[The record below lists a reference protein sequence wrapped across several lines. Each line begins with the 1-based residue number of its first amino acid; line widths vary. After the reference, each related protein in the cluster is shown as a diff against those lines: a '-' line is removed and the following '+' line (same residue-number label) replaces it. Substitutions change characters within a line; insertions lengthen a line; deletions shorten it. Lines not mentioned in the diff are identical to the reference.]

1 METPQLQCKNCEA
14 YLKTEF
20 DFCPKCGQK
29 VNDKLTIRVLFYNT
43 ISNYFSFDARFLKSF
58 FPLMVKPGYLAR
70 KYIEGKRLLFLHPAQ
85 MYLFISVVFFFIFSI
100 SVQDQTE
107 IVNKELKRTL
117 EKNESLSAIDSI
129 KFEEIDS
136 LDKAEVRK
144 FMKNNKWIYGMDEK
158 AVDSILLQ
166 EGVKKNEIDFDFF
179 DEEKVDSLIGAD
191 ADEKEI
197 LIAAGL
203 EQDAG
208 WFKTKLY
215 SQGIKFYK
223 ARDGGNILKTFYD
236 TLPIAFFV
244 LLPLFALILKLLY
257 YKRGPYAHHLVFS
270 FYYFSFLF
278 ITFSILFGIN
288 MILNIPGW
296 ITTLIVLSTFI
307 YLFIALKKFY
317 QKSWIGSFL
326 KAGVATFTFMT
337 FVVPTAAGI
346 ILFYAFLFY

>member
-1 METPQLQCKNCEA
+1 MEIPQLQCKNCED
-14 YLKTEF
+14 YLKKEF
-20 DFCPKCGQK
+20 EFCPSCGQK
-29 VNDKLTIRVLFYNT
+29 VNDELTIGVLFYNT
-43 ISNYFSFDARFLKSF
+43 ISNYFSFDARFIKSF
-58 FPLMVKPGYLAR
+58 FPLMVKPGFLAR

-100 SVQDQTE
+100 SVKDQTE

-117 EKNESLSAIDSI
+117 DKNENVSILDSI
-129 KFEEIDS
+129 KLEKADS
-136 LDKAEVRK
+136 LDKIEVRK
-144 FMKNNKWIYGMDEK
+144 FIKNNKWVYGMDEK
-158 AVDSILLQ
+158 AVDSILSQ
-166 EGVKKNEIDFDFF
+166 EGVEKNKIDFGF
-179 DEEKVDSLIGAD
+179 DEEKIDSLIAAD
-191 ADEKEI
+191 AEEKDI
-197 LIAAGL
+197 LIAAGM
-203 EQDAG
+203 EKDAG

-257 YKRGPYAHHLVFS
+257 YKRGPYSHHLVFS

-278 ITFSILFGIN
+278 MTFSILFGIN
-288 MILNIPGW
+288 MILNIPTW
-296 ITTLIVLSTFI
+296 ITVLIVLSTFV
-307 YLFIALKKFY
+307 YLFLALKQFY

-326 KAGVATFTFMT
+326 KAALATFTFMT